1 MGGRRLVPATRLAG
15 HEPKARETPVSTVG
29 WGLGSGATPEQMLAS
44 LRAASDHQA
53 AMLKAIGFEPE

>member
-1 MGGRRLVPATRLAG
+1 MGGRSLVPATRLAG
-15 HEPKARETPVSTVG
+15 HEPKARETFVSTMS
-29 WGLGSGATPEQMLAS
+29 LGSGATPEQMLAS